1 MLQPS
6 LYNKFKEKDINKK
19 AVTIVTQV
27 KVDKDDP
34 AFKNPTKPVG
44 PFYSK
49 EKVEKL
55 QKEKGWTII
64 EDSGRGYR
72 RIVPSPIPIEIIERE
87 AIKNSVDNGFLT
99 IAVGGIPIIE
109 NERCGLKG
117 QEAVIDK
124 YYASSLLAR
133 NINADLF
140 IISTAVE
147 KVYLNFNKPNQKEL
161 DKVTLSE
168 AKKFIKEGHFAPG
181 SVLPK
186 INAAINFLEDGND
199 GSREVILTNPENIS
213 RAIQGK
219 IGTRIIKY

>member
-64 EDSGRGYR
+64 EDSGRVAANKIFDLTGESPVLAIYPFR
-72 RIVPSPIPIEIIERE
+72 PSSYTRHAER
-87 AIKNSVDNGFLT
+87 
-99 IAVGGIPIIE
+99 
-109 NERCGLKG
+109 
-117 QEAVIDK
+117 
-124 YYASSLLAR
+124 
-133 NINADLF
+133 
-140 IISTAVE
+140 
-147 KVYLNFNKPNQKEL
+147 
-161 DKVTLSE
+161 
-168 AKKFIKEGHFAPG
+168 
-181 SVLPK
+181 
-186 INAAINFLEDGND
+186 
-199 GSREVILTNPENIS
+199 
-213 RAIQGK
+213 
-219 IGTRIIKY
+219 

>member
-109 NERCGLKG
+109 NGRCGLKG
-117 QEAVIDK
+117 
-124 YYASSLLAR
+124 
-133 NINADLF
+133 
-140 IISTAVE
+140 
-147 KVYLNFNKPNQKEL
+147 
-161 DKVTLSE
+161 
-168 AKKFIKEGHFAPG
+168 
-181 SVLPK
+181 
-186 INAAINFLEDGND
+186 
-199 GSREVILTNPENIS
+199 
-213 RAIQGK
+213 
-219 IGTRIIKY
+219 

>member
-1 MLQPS
+1 MSKIAVIAVGGNSLIKDKTKISFQDQLKTVAETCDHIIRMINAGYNIVITHGNGPQVGFSLIRSDMTSNALPIVPMDVCGADTQGTIGYMLQQS

-99 IAVGGIPIIE
+99 IAAGGIPIIE

-117 QEAVIDK
+117 
-124 YYASSLLAR
+124 
-133 NINADLF
+133 
-140 IISTAVE
+140 
-147 KVYLNFNKPNQKEL
+147 
-161 DKVTLSE
+161 
-168 AKKFIKEGHFAPG
+168 
-181 SVLPK
+181 
-186 INAAINFLEDGND
+186 
-199 GSREVILTNPENIS
+199 
-213 RAIQGK
+213 
-219 IGTRIIKY
+219 